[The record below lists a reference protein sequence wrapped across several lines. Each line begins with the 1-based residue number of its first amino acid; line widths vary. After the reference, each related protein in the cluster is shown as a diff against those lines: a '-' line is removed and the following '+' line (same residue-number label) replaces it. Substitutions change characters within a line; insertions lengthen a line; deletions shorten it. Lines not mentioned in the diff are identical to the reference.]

1 MGHMSEAKWIDV
13 NDRLPE
19 EAGRYL
25 ITVMWSVKL
34 LDGQIRDMVDVELS
48 WFEYG
53 CFGNELAVAWMPLPQ
68 PYVWPAEG
76 STDDPE

>member
-34 LDGQIRDMVDVELS
+34 RDGQIRDMVDVELS

-53 CFGNELAVAWMPLPQ
+53 GFGNELAVAWMPLPP
-68 PYVWPAEG
+68 PYVMPAEV